1 MVTNMAIAFITP
13 PVGVNLFVA
22 SGMTKMK
29 FTDLCKAIV
38 PFIIVMFISLTL
50 ITYVPAI
57 TEALPR
63 LLGMI
68 E

>member
-1 MVTNMAIAFITP
+1 
-13 PVGVNLFVA
+13 
-22 SGMTKMK
+22 MTKTK

-38 PFIIVMFISLTL
+38 PFIGVMFISLLL

-57 TEALPR
+57 TEAIPTA
-63 LLGMI
+63 LGMI